1 MFNMVNAIM
10 AKHKSQPPRRTKS
23 GRANVP
29 SNGHSRAPSRA
40 PKRGEYWIYGTHAAL
55 AALANPERRKSR
67 VLATAGFLEA
77 YPDVAGISDVEVVK
91 RAALDDELPEGAVH
105 QGIAVSSLPLPGL
118 DLEDVLGG
126 LDTATNICVAVLD
139 QASDPRNIGAVLRS
153 AAAFGV
159 SCVIVQDR
167 HAPPETGAMAKAA
180 SGALEHVAVIRAV
193 NLARTLGELKD
204 RGFWC
209 VGLDGSADDVLSETR
224 LDGPTAL
231 VFGAEG
237 RGLRRLTRE
246 TCDILAKIPL
256 SENVE
261 SLNLANAVSVAL
273 YEWAR

>member
-1 MFNMVNAIM
+1 M
-10 AKHKSQPPRRTKS
+10 AKRKSQPPRRTKS
-23 GRANVP
+23 RNV
-29 SNGHSRAPSRA
+29 NAPSKGQTSAPPRA
-40 PKRGEYWIYGTHAAL
+40 RHRGEYWIYGTHAAL
-55 AALANPERRKSR
+55 AALTNPDRRTSR
-67 VLATAGFLEA
+67 ILATAGFLEA
-77 YPDVAGISDVEVVK
+77 HPDLPGINDVEVVK

-105 QGIAVSSLPLPGL
+105 QGIAVFSAPLPDL
-118 DLEDVLGG
+118 DLEDVLGDIDG
-126 LDTATNICVAVLD
+126 AAQTCVAVLD

-153 AAAFGV
+153 AAAFGIR
-159 SCVIVQDR
+159 CVVVQDR

-209 VGLDGSADDVLSETR
+209 VGLDGSADAVLSETR

-237 RGLRRLTRE
+237 RGMRRLTRE